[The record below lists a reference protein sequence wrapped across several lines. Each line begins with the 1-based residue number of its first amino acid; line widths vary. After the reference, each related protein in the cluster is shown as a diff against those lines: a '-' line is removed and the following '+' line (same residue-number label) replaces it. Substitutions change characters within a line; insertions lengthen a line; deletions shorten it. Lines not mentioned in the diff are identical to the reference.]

1 MTTNYFRTFATPGNP
16 ATGARPTTVHLG
28 PQTTGDINRDIL
40 RSIKCRYKVGK
51 KWKRTDVRVSMFVLT
66 RRGVASD
73 LWRLA
78 MQKGCNVEIVYT
90 QMSQRLK
97 GPNGQWLENEDG
109 EEMGYGSADCLSTP
123 PSKVIVTKASKG
135 KPAKRRV
142 VKNSVGDCS
151 GGSLRGSVPVTSTGV
166 WLNRKSPYGGGRL
179 TVRMAC
185 PVQPKYDTVKKTW
198 AVLCIRNDI
207 FTHQKTLL
215 VNGFIRGAVQ
225 KYVMTGSSNWSSPGL
240 RASDEVITEIQN
252 AGALYDQ
259 YKANGEYLKKVV
271 TRNSIKKSKKKSAK
285 TFMLQLSGSQQLDV
299 TGMSGGQLA
308 GQE

>member
-1 MTTNYFRTFATPGNP
+1 
-16 ATGARPTTVHLG
+16 
-28 PQTTGDINRDIL
+28 
-40 RSIKCRYKVGK
+40 
-51 KWKRTDVRVSMFVLT
+51 MFVLT

-78 MQKGCNVEIVYT
+78 MQRGCNVEIVYT
-90 QMSQRLK
+90 QMSQRIK

-135 KPAKRRV
+135 KPAKRKV

-207 FTHQKTLL
+207 FTHQKALL

-225 KYVMTGSSNWSSPGL
+225 KYVMTGSANWSSPGL

-271 TRNSIKKSKKKSAK
+271 TRNSPKKTKKKSAQ
-285 TFMLQLSGSQQLDV
+285 TYMLQLSGSQQLDV
-299 TGMSGGQLA
+299 RGMTDEQLTGQG
-308 GQE
+308 